1 MQTDPDA
8 CGGGAPLDDL
18 GRDILDQPRSLR
30 DTLNGV
36 EAGGRL
42 AEAASRLAAARR
54 VLWTG
59 MGASLYALYPAY
71 LRYLDAGG
79 AGTWIE
85 TGELVHHAAS
95 RLGPD
100 TVVLCASQSGRSAEV
115 VRLAEATGDAGA
127 GLLAITNAP
136 NSPLG
141 RAATLT
147 LALAAGPEAGCA
159 TKTHTSTL
167 AAADALAAAA
177 AGQSDARARWEAAA
191 MALQQLSDARG
202 QWLPDLARRMATA
215 QHLWLLGRG
224 PSLAAALGGALML
237 KESNRLHCE
246 GMSVPAFR
254 HGPLEGA
261 LPGRHALLFVSP
273 GDIGRL
279 DLDLAEELAGY
290 GMEVATLMPGR
301 PSETEIPSIVLPSTP
316 AGTEPL
322 LNVAVVQWLGHALAL
337 RRGAVPGHFERIEKV
352 TTRE

>member
-1 MQTDPDA
+1 MRSGPDT
-8 CGGGAPLDDL
+8 GGGKPPSDDL
-18 GRDILDQPRSLR
+18 GRDILDQSRSLR
-30 DTLNGV
+30 DTLDGI
-36 EAGGRL
+36 EAGGEL
-42 AEAASRLAAARR
+42 ARAASRLASARR

-71 LRYLDAGG
+71 LRHLDAGG

-85 TGELVHHAAS
+85 TGELLHHAAG
-95 RLGPD
+95 RLDPD
-100 TVVLCASQSGRSAEV
+100 TAVLCASQSGRSAEV
-115 VRLAEATGDAGA
+115 VRLAEAVTAAGA
-127 GLLAITNAP
+127 CLLAITNAP
-136 NSPLG
+136 DSPLG
-141 RAATLT
+141 RSAAIT
-147 LALAAGPEAGCA
+147 LALKSGPEAGCA

-177 AGQSDARARWEAAA
+177 VGQEGARARWDAAA
-191 MALQQLSDARG
+191 DALQRLNDARG
-202 QWLPDLARRMATA
+202 NWLTDLTRRMAGA

-224 PSLAAALGGALML
+224 PALAAALGGALML
-237 KESNRLHCE
+237 KESNRLHSE

-279 DLDLAEELAGY
+279 DLDLAEELGGY
-290 GMEVATLMPGR
+290 GMEVVAIAPDAAPATRVP
-301 PSETEIPSIVLPSTP
+301 TIALPPAP

-322 LNVAVVQWLGHALAL
+322 LDVAVVQWLGHALAL
-337 RRGAVPGHFERIEKV
+337 RRGVVPGRFERIEKV